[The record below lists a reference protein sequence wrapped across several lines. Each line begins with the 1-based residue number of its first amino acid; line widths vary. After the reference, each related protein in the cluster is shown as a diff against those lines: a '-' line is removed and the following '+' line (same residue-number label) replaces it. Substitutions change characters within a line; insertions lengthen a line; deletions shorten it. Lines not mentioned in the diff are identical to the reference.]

1 MPSDTARLADAE
13 ETTLS
18 GIADWILD
26 EGRCL
31 RLGELIAGFG
41 GRLGRAGIP
50 VSRISLHIRQLHP
63 QFYSR
68 GFFWRRGEAV
78 ATESPREHGIERTSA
93 YLDSPLYRVYEHG
106 ETVRRRLEDP
116 AAPLDFPILEE
127 VRAEG
132 ATDYIVLGM
141 PFRAGSGQAITLATD
156 RPGGFSDA
164 DIALV
169 KGALPAFAATAE
181 LINLERMAEALL
193 TTYVGGSTGRR
204 VLAGDIRRGDVRRI
218 RAVLW
223 FSDLRNFT
231 SLSETL
237 PGEAVIDLL
246 NDYFEAAAEP
256 ITAAGGEILKF
267 IGDAML
273 AILPVAGD
281 GEEDLRRACENALA
295 AADTAVSAFEAVN
308 ALRAGAGK
316 QTFRAGLALH
326 VGEVLY
332 GNIGTESR
340 LDFTVIG
347 PAVNLVSRIEQLC
360 ADQGRSVV
368 LSSDF
373 ALRLS
378 RPLTSLGRHK
388 LRGIAETQEIFAP
401 E

>member
-1 MPSDTARLADAE
+1 MRLDLAKPEA
-13 ETTLS
+13 TLS
-18 GIADWILD
+18 DITNWILM
-26 EGRCL
+26 EGRCQ
-31 RLGELIAGFG
+31 RLSELIAGFG
-41 GRLGRAGIP
+41 VRLGDAGIP

-68 GFFWRRGEAV
+68 GFYWHRGEAA
-78 ATESPREHGIERTSA
+78 ATESPREHGIERTPA
-93 YLDSPLYRVYEHG
+93 YLDSPLYRVYEYG
-106 ETVRRRLEDP
+106 ETVRRRLEGP
-116 AAPLDFPILEE
+116 AVPTDFPILAEL
-127 VRAEG
+127 RAEG
-132 ATDYIVLGM
+132 ATDYLVIGM
-141 PFRAGSGQAITLATD
+141 PFRAGSGQALTLATD

-164 DIALV
+164 DITV
-169 KGALPAFAATAE
+169 VRGALPAFAATAE

-218 RAVLW
+218 RSVLW

-231 SLSETL
+231 GLSETL
-237 PGEAVIDLL
+237 PGEAVVDLL
-246 NDYFEAAAEP
+246 NDYFEAAADP

-273 AILPVAGD
+273 AILPVNGD
-281 GEEDLRRACENALA
+281 SEDALRKACENALA
-295 AADTAVSAFEAVN
+295 AAGKAVTAFAAVN

-316 QTFRAGLALH
+316 QTFRAGLSLH

-347 PAVNLVSRIEQLC
+347 PAVNLVSRIEQFC
-360 ADQGRSVV
+360 AEQGRPVV
-368 LSSDF
+368 LSADF
-373 ALRLS
+373 AAHLS
-378 RPLTSLGRHK
+378 RPLTSLGRHE
-388 LRGIAETQEIFAP
+388 LRGITEPQEIFAP